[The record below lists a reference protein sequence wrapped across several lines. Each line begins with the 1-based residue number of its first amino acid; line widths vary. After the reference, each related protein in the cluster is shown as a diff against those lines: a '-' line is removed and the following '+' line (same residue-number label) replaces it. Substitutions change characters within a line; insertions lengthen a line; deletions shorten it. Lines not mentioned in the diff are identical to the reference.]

1 MKRCV
6 KANGNAASIYSAT
19 KDYSQY
25 GLDEIERE
33 LMNKIGSRVAA
44 DPAILVNLGTG
55 ESGMI
60 AETADGDI
68 ILDNLDTGERVWGAQ
83 NVIEA
88 VLTSWDKSID

>member
-68 ILDNLDTGERVWGAQ
+68 ILDNLDTGEHIWGAQ

>member
-6 KANGNAASIYSAT
+6 KGNCRTSSIQSAT
-19 KDYSQY
+19 NDYSQY
-25 GLDEIERE
+25 GLNEIERE
-33 LMNKIGSRVAA
+33 LINRVGSRVAA
-44 DPAILVNLGTG
+44 DPAILINLGTG
-55 ESGMI
+55 ESGVI

-68 ILDNLDTGERVWGAQ
+68 ILDNFDTGERVWGAQ

>member
-1 MKRCV
+1 MKRCI
-6 KANGNAASIYSAT
+6 KANGNVASIQSST

-25 GLDEIERE
+25 GLNEIERE
-33 LMNKIGSRVAA
+33 LINKIGSRVAA

-60 AETADGDI
+60 SETVDGDI
-68 ILDNLDTGERVWGAQ
+68 VMDNLDTGERVWDAQ

-88 VLTSWDKSID
+88 VLTSWDKSIH